1 MAEIINNTLRLTQ
14 QPDRFEIPNIGL
26 TVTGGIFGLGGSD
39 TIIGGAT
46 SDLIYGSQG
55 ADYLSGNDG
64 NDSIFGGR
72 DNDVIYGNA
81 GNDLL
86 VGQRGNDLLFG
97 GLGSDTLLGGRG
109 DDILSGEGGADFLT
123 GGNGGDRF
131 ILSSANTVTDLA
143 NAPRITDFN
152 ASEGDLIAIDDNL
165 SQANLRLE
173 SVSGGTVI
181 RLASS
186 NAILGIVNNVTPQSL
201 ADNFENI
208 TDALDQIPASAKSL
222 GSFGGGN
229 QPTQNARVNGSMNEN
244 EYELYSFEVQRNLTA
259 NISLTGLE
267 ADADLDLLQDING
280 DGELAEDEVI
290 ASSQQSG
297 TSPEAIEN
305 IGLAPGKYFLKTV
318 QYDGSSPYE
327 LKLDTVVGNPGDRA
341 GNNLTTA
348 RNLGTVSAEQVNDFV
363 GSSDPLDYY
372 RLNTLNKGFLD
383 VLLDRNTTDVG
394 IRLLRDANNNNQL
407 DSGEVLATDTNEL
420 SFSNLPAGNY
430 FLEVSAKGGDTNY
443 QLNLEAS
450 AGSRVGVEA
459 FKPLFPGRS
468 VTGELTESDQ
478 PNPFDP
484 TNFVNSYSLANT
496 FPGQQF
502 TINLNSTEFDA
513 NLTVIDAFSKQIV
526 AENDDANSNTSNS
539 EVTFTVAPNTS
550 YKVLATSKD
559 SPGLGSY
566 ELTATLKSSLRASNA
581 EGTVVAKAD
590 SDLPPPL
597 FNESPREDIK
607 QEKPNSYQLE
617 YKPLSGFLTGNSD
630 DMTAA
635 RISSISQ
642 NNFGNCAFIAAIGA
656 VFGQTDPA
664 TANTK
669 ASSAIANILTKNPD
683 GSYTARFYTKQPDG
697 SFLPQTVNVD
707 NQVVT
712 QLQQNNQ
719 PAKNPGK
726 LFGATAGS
734 ESDPANPTNQPIW
747 VSVLER
753 AYAKFRG
760 NEENKNGYDVTG
772 NGDSIYAPMERL
784 LGKSVEYF
792 SFRDDTKEPA
802 AKVKSSNVGE
812 NLQVEVEISSNTP
825 NANPNNNLFE
835 RIKAALV
842 AGKSVTTAT
851 GSDGEKMSNQVLVP
865 THAYSLTN
873 AYVTESGTKRI
884 IVRNP
889 WGTDNGEDKF
899 FDEDPS
905 KANDGFIEMD
915 YDRYLKLFQD
925 VAISL

>member
-1 MAEIINNTLRLTQ
+1 MTEIINNTLRLTQ

-39 TIIGGAT
+39 TIIGGAA

-55 ADYLSGNDG
+55 ADSLSGNDG

-72 DNDVIYGNA
+72 DNDAIYGNA

-86 VGQRGNDLLFG
+86 VGERGNDLLFG
-97 GLGSDTLLGGRG
+97 GLGNDTLLGGRG
-109 DDILSGEGGADFLT
+109 DDILSGEGGVDFLT
-123 GGNGGDRF
+123 GSKGGDRF
-131 ILSSANTVTDLA
+131 ILSSANAVTDLA
-143 NAPRITDFN
+143 NAARITDFN
-152 ASEGDLIAIDDNL
+152 ASEGDLIAIDDNI
-165 SQANLRLE
+165 SETSLRLE
-173 SVSGGTVI
+173 SVSGGTII

-186 NAILGIVNNVTPQSL
+186 NAILGIVDNVTPQSL
-201 ADNFENI
+201 ADNFESI
-208 TDALDQIPASAKSL
+208 TDSLDQSPASAKSL
-222 GSFGGGN
+222 GTFGSGS
-229 QPTQNARVNGSMNEN
+229 QPTQNARINGSMNEN

-259 NISLTGLE
+259 NITLTGLQ

-280 DGELAEDEVI
+280 DGELGEDEVI
-290 ASSQQSG
+290 ASSKQSG

-318 QYDGSSPYE
+318 QYDGNSTYE

-341 GNNLTTA
+341 GNNLTTG
-348 RNLGTVSAEQVNDFV
+348 RNLGTVSKEQVNDFV
-363 GSSDPLDYY
+363 GNSDTLDYY

-383 VLLDRNTTDVG
+383 VSLDRRTTDVG
-394 IRLLRDANNNNQL
+394 IRLIRDANNNNLL
-407 DSGEVLATDTNEL
+407 DPAEVLATDTNEL

-450 AGSRVGVEA
+450 AGSRVGTEA
-459 FKPLFPGRS
+459 FKPLFAGRA
-468 VTGELTESDQ
+468 VTGELTESDE

-502 TINLNSTEFDA
+502 TINLNSNEFDA

-526 AENDDANSNTSNS
+526 AENDDANSSTPNS

-581 EGTVVAKAD
+581 EGTVIAKAD

-597 FNESPREDIK
+597 FNEAPREDVK
-607 QEKPNSYQLE
+607 QDKPNSYQLE
-617 YKPLSGFLTGNSD
+617 YKPLSGFLTGNTD
-630 DMTAA
+630 NMTAA
-635 RISSISQ
+635 RISNISQ

-656 VFGQTDPA
+656 VFGQTDPG

-683 GSYTARFYTKQPDG
+683 GSYTARFYTKQSDG
-697 SFLPQTVNVD
+697 SFVPQTVNVD

-712 QLQQNNQ
+712 ELQKNNQ
-719 PAKNPGK
+719 PADNPGK
-726 LFGATAGS
+726 LFGATAGT

-760 NEENKNGYDVTG
+760 NEEKKNGYDVTG
-772 NGDSIYAPMERL
+772 NGDNIYPPMERL

-792 SFRDDTKEPA
+792 SFRDDNRKAT
-802 AKVKSSNVGE
+802 AKVKSINVGE
-812 NLQVEVEISSNTP
+812 NLQVEVETSSLTP
-825 NANPNNNLFE
+825 NANRNNNLFE

-842 AGKSVTTAT
+842 EGKSVTTGT
-851 GSDGEKMSNQVLVP
+851 GSDGEKVSNQVLVP

-873 AYVTESGTKRI
+873 AYLTESGTARI

-889 WGTDNGEDKF
+889 WGRDNSENKF

-905 KANDGFIEMD
+905 KANDGFVEMD
-915 YDRYLKLFQD
+915 YDRYLEVFQD